1 MDVTFTTWAHAKP
14 KTTGSSPQ
22 RNHTH
27 LAKATMTGL
36 IPLLL
41 PSSTGSNR
49 SSPSSSP
56 IDAGR
61 RASVSISTSQPAPS
75 SLVHRRQQSLPSLKT
90 PKRSSLALPAVL
102 PSIPFT
108 SGEWKNAMDDVKR
121 KYLNRKYRACSA
133 RCCEILEN
141 VKDTSTVEPLH
152 LIYLHFYAASSF
164 ELCARPLSNSS
175 NYRTRL
181 LRDAQVHYAKAE
193 ELIQNTEDN
202 VNGRTRSI
210 STSSTMSGMN
220 SPGLSSVRSSV
231 SSTTFSSPRTSVC
244 STEDG
249 VILKSTS
256 RPVKAKKKVS
266 FSGLNDL
273 IEFQPEPYIRP
284 DSPTL
289 GWEEDFFPR
298 HSNPSPYSPQF
309 SAEKTKPASSK
320 SEPTIETQPE
330 VVECS
335 ATSDQQPTEESN
347 TVDDKFDLDT
357 FLQTKS
363 ANRICAQLSAL
374 RLQVSWHRTGIET
387 LLAEADETPATPT
400 IPTEAWPVPPS
411 PFFQARFTRS
421 NSLPVLDLGGLND
434 KPSALTTPGSRESF
448 SGSPNPKAINRPASV
463 ASTIRCGDEALKQR
477 IERLRAGGWQR
488 KRFDSRRYEALREQ
502 VLCELGA

>member
-1 MDVTFTTWAHAKP
+1 M
-14 KTTGSSPQ
+14 S
-22 RNHTH
+22 
-27 LAKATMTGL
+27 GL

-41 PSSTGSNR
+41 PSSTGSR
-49 SSPSSSP
+49 SSPGSSP
-56 IDAGR
+56 TDTSR
-61 RASVSISTSQPAPS
+61 RASLSISASLSPPS
-75 SLVHRRQQSLPSLKT
+75 SLVHRRQQSLPSLRT
-90 PKRSSLALPAVL
+90 QRRSSLALPAVL
-102 PSIPFT
+102 PIIPFT

-181 LRDAQVHYAKAE
+181 LRDAQTHYAKAE
-193 ELIQNTEDN
+193 ELIQNAEDN
-202 VNGRTRSI
+202 VTGRTRSI
-210 STSSTMSGMN
+210 SMSSTMSSLN

-244 STEDG
+244 SAEDG
-249 VILKSTS
+249 IIPKSS
-256 RPVKAKKKVS
+256 QRPVKAKKKVS

-289 GWEEDFFPR
+289 GWEDDIFPR
-298 HSNPSPYSPQF
+298 HSNPSPNSPPQF
-309 SAEKTKPASSK
+309 SAEKTKPAPMFK
-320 SEPTIETQPE
+320 SEPTIGLQPE
-330 VVECS
+330 VEEPPT
-335 ATSDQQPTEESN
+335 ASDHQSTEELNS
-347 TVDDKFDLDT
+347 TDDKFDLDT

-374 RLQVSWHRTGIET
+374 RLQVSWHRSGIET
-387 LLAEADETPATPT
+387 LLTETDETPATPT
-400 IPTEAWPVPPS
+400 IPTEAWPIPPS
-411 PFFQARFTRS
+411 PYHPARFARS

-434 KPSALTTPGSRESF
+434 KSTPLTPNFRDSF
-448 SGSPNPKAINRPASV
+448 AGSPNPRAISRPVSV

-488 KRFDSRRYEALREQ
+488 KRFDNRRYEALREQ